1 MTLDD
6 QIQAMFDGVYAAP
19 LDRQRREVL
28 ADALL
33 QAGLP
38 RGEFIALQ
46 LDGSRRARKRAQ
58 KLLERHRPEWL
69 GPLLDNVVAG
79 TDAWREGFLSA
90 AHVRLWGDRVDERS
104 WATVERLVL
113 HWRGVQPLEL
123 ASPHLSSLRALKL
136 FPLDHGA
143 TWRGDDWAVQ
153 GRERVLLQVREI
165 LAEAHRG
172 DVLKPGD
179 EWLWRPG
186 GDWMWLDR

>member
-6 QIQAMFDGVYAAP
+6 QIQAMFEGVYAAP

-79 TDAWREGFLSA
+79 TDAWREGFLYA

-143 TWRGDDWAVQ
+143 TWQGDDWAVQ
-153 GRERVLLQVREI
+153 GRERVLLKVREI
-165 LAEAHRG
+165 LSEAHRG

>member
-1 MTLDD
+1 MTLDA
-6 QIQAMFDGVYAAP
+6 QLQAMFDGVYAAP

-33 QAGLP
+33 QEGHP

-46 LDGSRRARKRAQ
+46 LDGSRRARKRAL

-79 TDAWREGFLSA
+79 TDAWREGFLCA
-90 AHVRLWGDRVDERS
+90 AHVRLWGDRVDELS

-113 HWRGVQPLEL
+113 HWREVRPREL

-153 GRERVLLQVREI
+153 ERARVLLEVRAI
-165 LAEAHRG
+165 LTEAHRG

-179 EWLWRPG
+179 EWLWRPS